1 MVNFPTSL
9 DNFTN
14 PSGST
19 DRMNAV
25 SVPHAQ
31 QHADLN
37 DAVEALEAKV
47 GVDGSAVATSL
58 DYKVSNKVTG
68 PGSATVSNF
77 AAFSTLNGKNVADSG
92 YGASSFATS
101 AQGAKADTA
110 VQPARTLTINGVAYD
125 LSADRSWTVSG
136 GGLTRD
142 LWYEVPSGAYASA
155 STFTSTEA
163 SSGEATRL
171 AELAERSLFTCTDT
185 TGATRRVG
193 YIKSASAASTTV
205 TYVVVTNSDLAS
217 GDKNFRITPNRKV
230 EDYVHRVSIP
240 GEMIADASNPQGVWL
255 LNLKVASYLL
265 PVNSA
270 VRTAAAGAGAA
281 CAWNVYAGAS
291 NLFSAAQDMTTS
303 ATFDEKRPTTNT
315 MAVGDNISLRI
326 TSSAGATNKAQDFQ
340 AELFIVPQTLY
351 TSQA

>member
-1 MVNFPTSL
+1 MARTSEQL
-9 DNFTN
+9 TPAEILLVSNIASTGYML
-14 PSGST
+14 PCVAKST
-19 DRMNAV
+19 DFTATLGGHYNCTATLTVTDPSPTNGAGFTVFVRNGTVTVGGTAYT
-25 SVPHAQ
+25 VPGTEVCRVYHSGAW
-31 QHADLN
+31 
-37 DAVEALEAKV
+37 
-47 GVDGSAVATSL
+47 
-58 DYKVSNKVTG
+58 SNFVKYPVTG
-68 PGSATVSNF
+68 GEGTATWVLTSNGPGNAPSF
-77 AAFSTLNGKNVADSG
+77 QAA
-92 YGASSFATS
+92 ASS
-101 AQGAKADTA
+101 
-110 VQPARTLTINGVAYD
+110 
-125 LSADRSWTVSG
+125 

-142 LWYEVPSGAYASA
+142 LWYEVPSGAYAST

-205 TYVVVTNSDLAS
+205 TYIVVTNSDLAA

-255 LNLKVASYLL
+255 LNVKTASYLL

-315 MAVGDNISLRI
+315 LAVADNVSLRI
-326 TSSAGATNKAQDFQ
+326 TSSAGATNRAQDFQ

>member
-1 MVNFPTSL
+1 MADAPRDQNYVPVLMGVSSADGVTPL
-9 DNFTN
+9 PVKIN
-14 PSGST
+14 PVTGRVVVDMTGSGTGDVSGPAS
-19 DRMNAV
+19 AV
-25 SVPHAQ
+25 S
-31 QHADLN
+31 
-37 DAVEALEAKV
+37 
-47 GVDGSAVATSL
+47 G
-58 DYKVSNKVTG
+58 
-68 PGSATVSNF
+68 NF
-77 AAFSTLNGKNVADSG
+77 ASFADTTGKEIEDSG
-92 YGASSFATS
+92 VSAADFATA

-142 LWYEVPSGAYASA
+142 IWYEVPSGTYASA

-185 TGATRRVG
+185 TGATRRIG
-193 YIKSASAASTTV
+193 YIKSASASSTDI

-230 EDYVHRVSIP
+230 EDYAHRISIP

-255 LNLKVASYLL
+255 LNLKAASYLL

-270 VRTAAAGAGAA
+270 VRTAAAGSGAA

-326 TSSAGATNKAQDFQ
+326 TSSAGATNRAQDFQ
-340 AELFIVPQTLY
+340 AELFIVPQTLF
-351 TSQA
+351 TSQS